1 MKKISL
7 LVFALVATISMNAE
21 NFTKLRV
28 WIDGTKVEFPLTMV
42 DSLTFYTTSVTG
54 LTVRPAELT
63 LLVNDEPVRLSYV
76 TDPEGVKVNLV
87 WTSSDETVA
96 TVSDDGT
103 VTPMGI
109 GTANITATVKDTEV
123 KGVCQVKVTSLEEN
137 LVFTECFLGLTALD
151 EANTYTFEH
160 SSLGTINAHVGL
172 GRVQLFTEG
181 FYFNASGEL
190 DGAYQGG
197 WIYFNTPMALAYA
210 KDNPNNPNFAQFP
223 NGVSF
228 SLGDYYITNAQGTA
242 TKTYTMVNN
251 NDETIEVELPI
262 DAKGSPLTHVAY
274 PTKVDNDTFMTY
286 MNAWL
291 ANFNEVGEM
300 TQENYQDFAYA
311 GIYGFEGPTLNL
323 MQYVVDDEQQG
334 SYEYYPNW
342 LWEYVPNAIIT
353 DGELYI
359 SGETGSSEF
368 MYLVDYIN
376 VDVQFVLTD
385 SMGIPG
391 VFTEYNEQNGYS
403 FKSTGVEFGDT
414 INYTRGTNPY
424 NKPAR
429 QHKGLN
435 IFVDHALTFENAP
448 MLPAREANTITA
460 PKHNTLK

>member
-7 LVFALVATISMNAE
+7 LLFALVATMSMNAE

-54 LTVRPAELT
+54 LTVHPSELT
-63 LLVNDEPVRLSYV
+63 LQVNDSPIRLTYETEPV
-76 TDPEGVKVNLV
+76 GVNVDLV
-87 WTSSDETVA
+87 WESSDESVA
-96 TVSDDGT
+96 TVSDNGI
-103 VTPMGI
+103 VTPVGI

-123 KGVCQVKVTSLEEN
+123 QGVCQVKVTSFEEG
-137 LVFTECFLGLTALD
+137 LVFTECYLGLTALD

-160 SSLGTINAHVGL
+160 RSLGTINAHVGL

-181 FYFNASGEL
+181 FYFNASGDL
-190 DGAYQGG
+190 DGAQQGG
-197 WIYFNTPMALAYA
+197 WIIFNTPIALAYA
-210 KDNPNNPNFAQFP
+210 NENPNNPNMAQFP
-223 NGVSF
+223 NGVTF
-228 SLGDYYITNAQGTA
+228 SLGDYYITNAHGTA
-242 TKTYTMVNN
+242 TRTYTMVNY
-251 NDETIEVELPI
+251 NDETIEVVLPV
-262 DAKGSPLTHVAY
+262 DANGSPLTHVAY

-291 ANFNEVGEM
+291 ASYNEEGDF
-300 TQENYQDFAYA
+300 TTENYKDFAYA

-323 MQYVVDDEQQG
+323 MQYVSDEG
-334 SYEYYPNW
+334 EYDSYPNW
-342 LWEYVPNAIIT
+342 LWRYVPNAIIT

-359 SGETGSSEF
+359 SGETGSSKY
-368 MYLVDYIN
+368 MDLIDYMN

-385 SMGIPG
+385 SIGFPG
-391 VFTEYNEQNGYS
+391 VFTEYNKQTGGYS
-403 FKSTGVEFGDT
+403 FKSTRVELGDT